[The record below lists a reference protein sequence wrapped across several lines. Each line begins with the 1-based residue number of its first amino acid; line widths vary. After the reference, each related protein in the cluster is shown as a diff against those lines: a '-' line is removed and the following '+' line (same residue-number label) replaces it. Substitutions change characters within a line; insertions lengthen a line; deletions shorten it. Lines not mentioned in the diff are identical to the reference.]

1 MKRLFNCL
9 VSVAN
14 TLAGVLL
21 WHILMPGGLLWMSAM
36 QLMMAT
42 LLFICVAIAAWYVW
56 AEFLDKR

>member
-21 WHILMPGGLLWMSAM
+21 WHILMPGGLLWMSVT

-42 LLFICVAIAAWYVW
+42 MLFMCVASAAWYVW

>member
-21 WHILMPGGLLWMSAM
+21 WHILMPDGLLWMSVT

-42 LLFICVAIAAWYVW
+42 MLFMCVDAVSWYVW